1 MSQALPTLP
10 LVDRLKRPIHDLRLS
25 VTDRC
30 NFRCVYCMP
39 KEVFGPGY
47 QFLARS
53 ELLSFEE
60 IERVASVFAGLGVK
74 KLRITGGEPMVRRDL
89 EHLIALLAAIP
100 GIQDISM
107 TTNASLLSI
116 ARAESLKKAGLK
128 RLNISLDALDDETFK
143 RINDVDFPVKR
154 VLEGIDAAIGVGFE
168 SVKVNMVVRRGYN
181 EHSIVPMADHFRG
194 SPCILRFIEFM
205 DVGNSNG
212 WNMEEVVPAQEIIDE
227 IHRKFPLQPVDP
239 NYTGEV
245 ARRLRYT
252 DGQGE
257 IGVITSVTEPFCR
270 DCARARLS
278 AVGRLYTC
286 LFASQGFDVKTLLRS
301 GADDDA
307 LADAVAGLWRARA
320 DRYSEIRSQLTRTPS
335 KKIEMSYIGG

>member
-1 MSQALPTLP
+1 MSQPPSKLP

-39 KEVFGPGY
+39 REVFGPGY

-60 IERVASVFAGLGVK
+60 IERVARVFAGLGVK

-89 EHLIALLAAIP
+89 EHLVALLSAIP
-100 GIQDISM
+100 GIQDTSM
-107 TTNASLLSI
+107 TTNASLLTLE
-116 ARAESLKKAGLK
+116 RAESLRKAGLR

-143 RINDVDFPVKR
+143 RINDVDFPVTR
-154 VLEGIDAAIGVGFE
+154 VLEGIEAAIAAGFE

-194 SPCILRFIEFM
+194 SGCILRFIEFM

-212 WNMEEVVPAQEIIDE
+212 WNMAEVISAQEIVDE
-227 IHRKFPLQPVDP
+227 IHRTFPLEPVDP

-286 LFASQGFDVKTLLRS
+286 LFASDGFDVKSLLRS

-307 LADAVAGLWRARA
+307 LSNAVAGIWRTRA
-320 DRYSEIRSQLTRTPS
+320 DRYSEIRSELTRTPPR
-335 KKIEMSYIGG
+335 KIEMSYIGG